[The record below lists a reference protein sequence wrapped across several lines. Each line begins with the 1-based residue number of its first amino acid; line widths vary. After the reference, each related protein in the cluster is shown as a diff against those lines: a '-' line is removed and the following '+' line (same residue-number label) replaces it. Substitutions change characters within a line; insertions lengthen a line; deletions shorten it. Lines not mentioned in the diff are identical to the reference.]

1 MTHMQNDSIVDR
13 LGRHAQFWSLQT
25 HAKVPG
31 FVQMLCS
38 AQNLS
43 VACCATLY
51 TYIDAILITKPH
63 AYAFCMRFAEARHLH
78 LVMVRGDRDTMQTSQ
93 GQTQQANL
101 ACCDTLNRYN
111 NAI

>member
-1 MTHMQNDSIVDR
+1 
-13 LGRHAQFWSLQT
+13 
-25 HAKVPG
+25 
-31 FVQMLCS
+31 MLCA

-43 VACCATLY
+43 LACCATLY
-51 TYIDAILITKPH
+51 TYIDAKLITKPH
-63 AYAFCMRFAEARHLH
+63 ANAFCMRFAEARHLH

-93 GQTQQANL
+93 GQTQKANL